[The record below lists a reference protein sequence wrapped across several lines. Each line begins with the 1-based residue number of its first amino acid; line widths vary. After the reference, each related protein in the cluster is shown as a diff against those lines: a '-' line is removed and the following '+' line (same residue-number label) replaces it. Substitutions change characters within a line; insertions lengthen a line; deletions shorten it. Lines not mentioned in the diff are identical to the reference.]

1 MRELTV
7 KQLAEREGVKTK
19 TVYRWITKGALDV
32 RRTPGGGIRIVERR
46 SEPGQGA
53 VIITARGPE

>member
-7 KQLAEREGVKTK
+7 KELAEREGVNPK

-32 RRTPGGGIRIVERR
+32 RRTPGGGLRIVDRR
-46 SEPGQGA
+46 SPYGLLV
-53 VIITARGPE
+53 VIIARGPE